1 MKLFSFIPRL
11 IPQSIMRQ
19 SQVEEVEHEE
29 VFPERELTPFQV
41 RKVNQLRLTHNRALK
56 MIYRELNP
64 EVKGGKQ

>member
-1 MKLFSFIPRL
+1 MNIIKRL

-64 EVKGGKQ
+64 SVKTK

>member
-1 MKLFSFIPRL
+1 MNIIKRL

-19 SQVEEVEHEE
+19 SQVDEVEHEE

-41 RKVNQLRLTHNRALK
+41 RKVNQLRITHARALK

-64 EVKGGKQ
+64 AVKGGKQ